1 MADSSDGWDRLAR
14 FRRAAD
20 DGLDDR
26 EIRLFE
32 RELSE
37 EASSARF
44 RRGLS
49 VGMGIALVIAS
60 GLIFGLTAAGEIEET
75 VGATIGIGTTIV
87 GIMSLNPRVLRT
99 SMDFYSAIMYG
110 GSPLSRG
117 QRELLAV
124 VVSRANHC
132 RY

>member
-1 MADSSDGWDRLAR
+1 MPWIRTI
-14 FRRAAD
+14 
-20 DGLDDR
+20 GLD
-26 EIRLFE
+26 
-32 RELSE
+32 
-37 EASSARF
+37 EATGF
-44 RRGLS
+44 LKKQ
-49 VGMGIALVIAS
+49 LD
-60 GLIFGLTAAGEIEET
+60 AAVKRAGRIWH
-75 VGATIGIGTTIV
+75 IV

-117 QRELLAV
+117 RRELLAV